1 MAGLL
6 QEIEREAADGKGSV
20 GSLLRKCQILAVRL
34 GNADFRDWTGHEL
47 NGYPAGSELPS
58 YRRGLRTILL
68 GDFANLAWRASRFA
82 LPTSGLPDEVRDLI
96 DTQDMAEGVAELEE
110 LLTTTKNGAIKLYVD
125 QTLWQWLPSMDGAQ
139 TLNIWRELSTNQV
152 VGVLDQIRN
161 RALAFALEVERMDPR
176 AGDSPSVAPSVAP
189 DVLGQVFNAVV
200 MGQNVQYAP
209 ASVGATQADI
219 VVTRGDLD
227 NLRARLKQLGVTDRE
242 LDELSTSIKE
252 DGKPKDGTPGP
263 RVSGWIGRV
272 AVRVASAVGG
282 VGGQTAAGVLA
293 VEIARFLGA

>member
-1 MAGLL
+1 
-6 QEIEREAADGKGSV
+6 
-20 GSLLRKCQILAVRL
+20 
-34 GNADFRDWTGHEL
+34 
-47 NGYPAGSELPS
+47 
-58 YRRGLRTILL
+58 
-68 GDFANLAWRASRFA
+68 
-82 LPTSGLPDEVRDLI
+82 
-96 DTQDMAEGVAELEE
+96 
-110 LLTTTKNGAIKLYVD
+110 
-125 QTLWQWLPSMDGAQ
+125 MDGAQ